1 MKHYGQYPVLKIIR
15 IMNRLRVLIRSDGSE
30 EIQKA
35 WDEIEPIID
44 FFFQPQ
50 ITEHEHKG

>member
-1 MKHYGQYPVLKIIR
+1 
-15 IMNRLRVLIRSDGSE
+15 MNRLRVLIRSEGSE

-44 FFFQPQ
+44 FFFQRPP
-50 ITEHEHKG
+50 TDKEHKG

>member
-1 MKHYGQYPVLKIIR
+1 
-15 IMNRLRVLIRSDGSE
+15 MNRLRVLIRSEGSE
-30 EIQKA
+30 EIQKV